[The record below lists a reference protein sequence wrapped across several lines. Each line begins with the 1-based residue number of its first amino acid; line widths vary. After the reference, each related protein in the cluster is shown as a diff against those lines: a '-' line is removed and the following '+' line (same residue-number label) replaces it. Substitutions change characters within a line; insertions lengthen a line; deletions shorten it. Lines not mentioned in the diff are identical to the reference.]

1 MTDTKLRDA
10 IYGTAIGDA
19 LGVPYEFME
28 RDTFVCTGM
37 AGHGTH
43 NQPKGTWSDD
53 TSMALAT
60 AKSLKDNHG
69 AVDLADIRHNFEL
82 WLYKEEFNC
91 NGRTFDVG
99 NTTANAII
107 GRKGCTDV
115 MSNGNGSLMRIIPL
129 AFTEC
134 TDDEI
139 RAVSAI
145 THGHRISTEAC
156 VIYVHLARRMLAEPW
171 DRKEDRKAYFER
183 LLNEEKYEAPFERLS
198 RLPELSRDE
207 IRSTGYVVDTL
218 EAAVWCLVTTE
229 SFEECLL
236 KAVNLGKDTDTVGAV
251 AGGLAGIFY
260 DFSEFPKEYIRTLRN
275 KTLIGSCLF

>member
-1 MTDTKLRDA
+1 MTNTKLRDA
-10 IYGTAIGDA
+10 LYGTAIGDA
-19 LGVPYEFME
+19 LGVPYEFRS
-28 RDTFVCTGM
+28 RDTFECTGM
-37 AGHGTH
+37 AGYGTH

-60 AKSLKDNHG
+60 ARSLKDNNG
-69 AVDLADIRHNFEL
+69 RIDLADIRHNFEL
-82 WLYKEEFNC
+82 WYYRNEFNC

-99 NTTANAII
+99 NTTAEAIEN
-107 GRKGCTDV
+107 REGCTDI
-115 MSNGNGSLMRIIPL
+115 MSNGNGSLMRIVPL
-129 AFTEC
+129 VFTDC

-156 VIYVHLARRMLAEPW
+156 VIYVHFARKMLAQPW
-171 DRKEDRKAYFER
+171 DRKEDRAAYFRRFLDEM
-183 LLNEEKYEAPFERLS
+183 KYEEPFDRLS
-198 RLPELSRDE
+198 RLQELTRDE

-218 EAAVWCLVTTE
+218 EAAMWCLVTTD

-260 DFSEFPKEYIRTLRN
+260 DFSEFPKAYIRTLRN
-275 KTLIGSCLF
+275 KTLINSCLF